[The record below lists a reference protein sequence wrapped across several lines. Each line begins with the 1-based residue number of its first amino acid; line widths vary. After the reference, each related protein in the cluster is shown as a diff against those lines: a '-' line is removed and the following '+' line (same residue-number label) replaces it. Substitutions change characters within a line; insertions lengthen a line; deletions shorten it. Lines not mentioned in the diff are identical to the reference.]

1 MKNSAF
7 QARVSNYLS
16 FWKDI
21 YNEAIKKGDLNEEE
35 EKQMKDFDIISQ
47 MEYFKKTVKERPK

>member
-7 QARVSNYLS
+7 QARVSNYLL

-21 YNEAIKKGDLNEEE
+21 YNDAIKKGELNEEE
-35 EKQMKDFDIISQ
+35 EKQMKDFDIIGQ
-47 MEYFKKTVKERPK
+47 MEYFKRTVEEKPK